1 MEHTTTTTTTPAR
14 YHHATI
20 ESARYFAGSEASA
33 DAVSRGLAVRT
44 IGTLGALALLSIEG
58 NRTQA
63 ERWISDFGGTL
74 AEPARFVVRSCEFDS
89 AEPPARVPLSPEADS
104 ALARSLVLSA
114 LESYGSEALALA
126 ERARGLVGVDGIDE
140 IAHTLADAGDV
151 ETAWTIRGAL
161 SALLGEQEPDD
172 IGGAYESEA
181 RDGFDFVV
189 LGGFAGAWRS

>member
-1 MEHTTTTTTTPAR
+1 MRHTTTTTTPAR
-14 YHHATI
+14 FHHATI

-44 IGTLGALALLSIEG
+44 IGTLGTLALLSIEG
-58 NRTQA
+58 NRETA

-89 AEPPARVPLSPEADS
+89 AEQEPARVPLSPEADS

-126 ERARGLVGVDGIDE
+126 ERARGLVGVDGIEE